1 MDDGTL
7 DAALDRMAD
16 HNMAL
21 TEALSEVKK
30 IRDADREHYQTIF
43 KSLLFIMGG
52 QVEIKEEII
61 NFIPNNLTV
70 KTNIEN
76 GIVKMWLEENT
87 E

>member
-1 MDDGTL
+1 MDEESL

-21 TEALSEVKK
+21 TDALSEVKK
-30 IRDADREHYQTIF
+30 IRDSDREHYQTIF

-52 QVEIKEEII
+52 GVEIKDEII
-61 NFIPNNLTV
+61 NFIPNNLSV
-70 KTNIEN
+70 KTKIEN
-76 GIVKMWLEENT
+76 GIVKMWLEENV